1 MTLFNLLA
9 LVLAAGGVHGVVRD
23 AQTHAPLAGV
33 VVEAVRTGQTTA
45 TDSAGQFALDVAPP
59 VRLRFTRVGYAVTDR
74 DVTGEGAVE
83 VALVPIAQS
92 LERVTISALRGGHSA
107 PISADVVTQSQ
118 IAARSFGQEPPLL
131 LANTPSFTSYAEQG
145 GYSGYSYIFLRGIDQ
160 TRINLTLDGIPLN
173 DPEDEVFYFAD
184 LPGIMGDIQS
194 VQIQRGV
201 GTSTNGTASYGGSIN
216 FESVSLTGAPR
227 GGHVELGTGAWNT
240 VRGSADYATGLMS
253 NRFAFFARGS
263 DQTTDSYREHSG
275 DQSHSAFVSGGYF
288 GDRDIVKVTAIA
300 GHEHSQLAYY
310 AAADT
315 TLQRDR
321 RFNPLSPDERD
332 DFQESLA
339 SVAYTH
345 LIDSRSS
352 LSTTVFGVDAT
363 GYYDVIYGET
373 DRYHLDFWWNGLMST
388 YRYQGDRLHVDAG
401 VYASN
406 YHRDHYD
413 YTFPDLTNRVYS
425 NRGIKREA
433 SGFVKATYDV
443 GPVTLF
449 GDAQGR
455 YAWWR
460 YVPDRNADIAPA
472 SISWAFFNPKAGLTY
487 HASPT
492 TDLYASYGV
501 NGREPAR
508 NDILAGFD
516 NLDTSN
522 VAFVGSFSR
531 VRPETV
537 HDLEAGVRYGTG
549 AVSVDAN
556 VYDMEFR
563 NEIAAIGQL
572 SYLGLPLRKNVP
584 SSYRRGVEASLMWR
598 ATPRLT
604 ASVNGAASHNRI
616 AEYTD
621 DAAGVTYHNVPPLLT
636 PELLT
641 NQRITYLAGRGVSLS
656 LEGRYTARSFL
667 ANTGDPRFV
676 LPAAYI
682 TDAQVAWEDPHGR
695 LGVTLFVNNLGGVD
709 RYSSGYTDGSISYYY
724 PLPPRNLFLQV
735 RAGF

>member
-1 MTLFNLLA
+1 MISSLLLA
-9 LVLAAGGVHGVVRD
+9 LAAAIGGVTGTVRD
-23 AQTHAPLAGV
+23 ARTHAPLAGV
-33 VVEAVRTGQTTA
+33 VVEAVRTHQRAT
-45 TDSAGQFALDVAPP
+45 TDSAGRFTLDVALPT
-59 VRLRFTRVGYAVTDR
+59 RLRFTRHGYTSTDR
-74 DVTGEGAVE
+74 EATGGAPLD
-83 VALVPIAQS
+83 VALVPVVQT
-92 LERVTISALRGGHSA
+92 LERVTISALRGGTA
-107 PISADVVTQSQ
+107 PPISADLVTRAQ
-118 IAARSFGQEPPLL
+118 ISARSFGQEPPLL

-145 GYSGYSYIFLRGIDQ
+145 GYSGYSYIRLRGIDQ

-184 LPGIMGDIQS
+184 LPGLMGDIQS

-216 FESVSLTGAPR
+216 FESVSLTGTPR

-253 NRFAFFARGS
+253 NRLAFFARGS
-263 DQTTDSYREHSG
+263 DQTTDSYREHAG
-275 DQSHSAFVSGGYF
+275 DQSHSMFLSGGYF

-300 GHEHSQLAYY
+300 GREHSGLAYY

-315 TLQRDR
+315 TLLRDR

-345 LIDSRSS
+345 LIDARSS
-352 LSTTVFGVDAT
+352 LSTTVYGVDAT

-373 DRYHLDFWWNGLMST
+373 DRYHLDFWWNGAMST
-388 YRYQGDRLHVDAG
+388 YRYDGDRLHLDAG
-401 VYASN
+401 VYAAN

-413 YTFPDLTNRVYS
+413 YTFPDLATRVYS

-433 SGFVKATYDV
+433 SAYVKATYDL
-443 GPVTLF
+443 GRVTLF
-449 GDAQGR
+449 GDVQGR
-455 YAWWR
+455 EAWWR
-460 YVPDRNADIAPA
+460 YVPDRNADIAPG
-472 SISWAFFNPKAGLTY
+472 SISWAFFNPKAGLTV
-487 HASPT
+487 HLTPSTA
-492 TDLYASYGV
+492 LYASYGV

-522 VAFVGSFSR
+522 VAFVGSFDR

-549 AVSVDAN
+549 PVSLDAN

-572 SYLGLPLRKNVP
+572 SYLGLPLRENVP
-584 SSYRRGVEASLMWR
+584 SSYRRGVEATLTWR
-598 ATPRLT
+598 PAARFT
-604 ASVNGAASHNRI
+604 ASVNGAWSHNRI

-621 DAAGVTYHNVPPLLT
+621 QAAGVTYHDVPPLLT

-641 NQRITYLAGRGVSLS
+641 NQRLTYDVGGGVRVA

-682 TDAQVAWEDPHGR
+682 TDAQLAWTDPNGH
-695 LGVTLFVNNLGGVD
+695 LAVTLFVNNLGDVN

-735 RAGF
+735 RTGF